1 VTRLLPIAT
10 LVAVLG
16 ITAGF
21 GTPAAVAQSSDASPA
36 PKIAENPAITAR
48 AKTEFL
54 AWQSGKVDLKRY
66 STKAAST
73 FTDTTVSS
81 IQPQLQALGKL
92 KSFTYKATA
101 KAQGDT
107 VYAYLATCSGGA
119 ATMTFVVDAHDKVD
133 GVFFHPQ

>member
-1 VTRLLPIAT
+1 MTRLLPIAT
-10 LVAVLG
+10 LAAVLG

-21 GTPAAVAQSSDASPA
+21 GTPAAVAQSSDSPA

-54 AWQSGKVDLKRY
+54 DWQSGKVDLKRY
-66 STKAAST
+66 SSKAAST
-73 FTDTTVSS
+73 FTDTTVSG

-107 VYAYLATCSGGA
+107 VYAYVATCSTSA
-119 ATMTFVVDAHDKVD
+119 VEMTFVVDAHDKID